1 MATYIDL
8 STLHTPTPGGH
19 PPATWGAQV
28 RENDQWFQQNRREVC
43 TSSTLP
49 TGFEGLEIYETDTNR
64 AWLHDGSSF
73 IPWGNVSAWNTYTP
87 SLTQSATITKTV
99 TYARYWKH
107 GRTVVA
113 QGSLAAT
120 SNGTANNVIK
130 IGLPVAGVATL
141 VPGGLIWWIASGVYY
156 PAFAAMDTTST
167 IVGVLPTLAV
177 NLGQTATV
185 GGSAYDNQV
194 ASGDTLAF
202 SFVYEAAA

>member
-1 MATYIDL
+1 MPYVDL
-8 STLHTPTPGGH
+8 NSLHTPTPGDS
-19 PPATWGAQV
+19 PPATWGSQV
-28 RENDQWFQQNRREVC
+28 RENDEWFQANRREVC

-64 AWLHDGSSF
+64 MWLHDGSAF
-73 IPWGNVSAWNTYTP
+73 KPIGNLSAWNTYTP
-87 SLTQSATITKTV
+87 TLTQSATISKTV
-99 TYARYWKH
+99 TYARYNQI
-107 GRTVVA
+107 GRQVVA

-120 SNGTANNVIK
+120 SAGTANNVIK
-130 IGLPVAGVATL
+130 IGLPVTGVQTL
-141 VPGGLIWWIASGVYY
+141 VPGGMIWWIASGVYY
-156 PAFAAMDTTST
+156 TACAAMDTTST

-202 SFVYEAAA
+202 SFVYEAAS